1 MDADGLPLV
10 GPGVDYTKIGAIH
23 QKRMLAFI
31 NHFITH
37 TARFLNRFS
46 CVCEE
51 KLANINLRIQRIET
65 TMNILEA
72 KIASIPGLE
81 NITGDSAPP
90 STAGTAGTAVPTGTA
105 PADSTASAQ
114 QPAES
119 EVSLNTSKYFKSVLW
134 GVLSVGCSRSCCP
147 SPEEAAPAAP
157 TMTVAQDPRYAKYF
171 KMINMGVPVQALKT
185 KVAMEGLDPDLLDTP
200 DAPAP
205 AGAPQ
210 EDSDSE
216 SASSFTDSD

>member
-119 EVSLNTSKYFKSVLW
+119 EAV
-134 GVLSVGCSRSCCP
+134 P
-147 SPEEAAPAAP
+147 EAAAPPPEEAAPAAP

>member
-90 STAGTAGTAVPTGTA
+90 STAGTTGTAGTATSAA
-105 PADSTASAQ
+105 PAASTTSVQ
-114 QPAES
+114 QPAEA
-119 EVSLNTSKYFKSVLW
+119 EAVPVAA
-134 GVLSVGCSRSCCP
+134 P
-147 SPEEAAPAAP
+147 PPPEEAAPAAP
-157 TMTVAQDPRYAKYF
+157 TMTVAQDPRYAKFF
-171 KMINMGVPVQALKT
+171 KMINMGVPVQALKA
-185 KVAMEGLDPDLLDTP
+185 KVMMEGLDPDLLDTP

-205 AGAPQ
+205 AGAVQ

-216 SASSFTDSD
+216 SASSFSDSD